1 MNIEE
6 TIKVLEATL
15 LEKKVVGCLDK
26 LTESRYKKVIE
37 DLKEF
42 WGNE

>member
-6 TIKVLEATL
+6 VIKVLEATL
-15 LEKKVVGCLDK
+15 LEKKLVGCLDK
-26 LTESRYKKVIE
+26 ITESRYKKVIQ

-42 WGNE
+42 WENE